1 MKLTRD
7 QYEREG
13 DYGIALQIM
22 KALMKKG
29 LLTEKEFQKANER
42 LIAKLNPV
50 WGHYPDVIRTTQ
62 A

>member
-7 QYEREG
+7 QFEREG

-22 KALMKKG
+22 KSLLKKG
-29 LLTEKEFQKANER
+29 LLTEKEFHRANEL
-42 LIAKLNPV
+42 LIAEFDPV
-50 WGHYPDVIRTTQ
+50 WGHYPDVIRRTR